1 VYLLMANE
9 NPTGGERVVPLDLPA
24 EHIPI
29 LRDRLRSW
37 LSGIRH
43 DLRDPD
49 RLESPEAACQEAQAY
64 ERLLVGLATG
74 QLVLPDETARTC
86 IEAAA
91 ETHDREGNYAEVA
104 ASHDALQGL
113 LDRLREAQV

>member
-1 VYLLMANE
+1 MANE

-24 EHIPI
+24 EHISI

-37 LSGIRH
+37 LSGIRK
-43 DLRDPD
+43 DLKHPD
-49 RLESPEAACQEAQAY
+49 RLASPEASREEAEAY
-64 ERLLVGLATG
+64 ERLLVGLATE
-74 QLVLPDETARTC
+74 QIVLPDEKARAC

-104 ASHDALQGL
+104 LSHDALQGL
-113 LDRLREAQV
+113 LDHLREARV

>member
-1 VYLLMANE
+1 MADE
-9 NPTGGERVVPLDLPA
+9 NPTGGERLVSLDLPA
-24 EHIPI
+24 DHISI

-37 LSGIRH
+37 LAGIRQ
-43 DLRDPD
+43 DLKDPD
-49 RLESPEAACQEAQAY
+49 RLEKPEAAREEAQAY

-74 QLVLPDETARTC
+74 QVVLPDEKARAC

-104 ASHDALQGL
+104 LSHDALQGL
-113 LDRLREAQV
+113 LDRLRGAPA

>member
-1 VYLLMANE
+1 MADE
-9 NPTGGERVVPLDLPA
+9 NPTGGERLVSLDLPA
-24 EHIPI
+24 DHISI

-37 LSGIRH
+37 LAGIRQ

-49 RLESPEAACQEAQAY
+49 QLESPETVREEAQAY

-74 QLVLPDETARTC
+74 QVVLPDEKARAC

-104 ASHDALQGL
+104 LSHDALQDL
-113 LDRLREAQV
+113 LDRLRGTPA

>member
-1 VYLLMANE
+1 MADDNLM
-9 NPTGGERVVPLDLPA
+9 GGERLVSLDLPA
-24 EHIPI
+24 DQISI

-37 LSGIRH
+37 LAGIRQ
-43 DLRDPD
+43 DLKNPD
-49 RLESPEAACQEAQAY
+49 QLESPEAAREEAQAY

-74 QLVLPDETARTC
+74 QVFLPDEKARAC

-104 ASHDALQGL
+104 LSHDALRGL
-113 LDRLREAQV
+113 LDRLRGARA